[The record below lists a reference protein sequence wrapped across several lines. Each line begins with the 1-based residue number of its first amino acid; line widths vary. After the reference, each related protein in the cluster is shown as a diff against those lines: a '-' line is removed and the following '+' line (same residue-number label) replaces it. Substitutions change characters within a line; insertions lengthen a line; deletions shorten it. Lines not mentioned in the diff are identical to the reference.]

1 MSKKLSAKKEI
12 NNFLWVEKYRP
23 KSCKSLVLP
32 KDELAFLQKIVT
44 SNQTPNLILESRSPG
59 SGKTTVGHAII
70 ADLNASYI
78 YLNASLEGNI
88 EMLRDDL
95 TKFAST
101 KGFATSKATTKIVLL
116 DEVDGASP
124 KFQESLRGFIEQFY
138 KNCRFI
144 MTCNNVNKIIPAL
157 REGRVMEFSFD
168 MTKKSV
174 REEMIPKVSTH
185 MQRILKHEGVEFDK
199 ATVDELVTRNY
210 PNIRKTIASLQKF
223 SMMKGVI
230 GPEIF
235 SLFAGVDEELY
246 KAILNKKT
254 AAARKIILDNG
265 YDYAE
270 LYTDFYENFIPMMP
284 KEARYEATIITAE
297 YQHKHV
303 FAVDGGDIPFAAYII
318 ELIKCL

>member
-1 MSKKLSAKKEI
+1 MSTKKEI
-12 NNFLWVEKYRP
+12 NNFLWVEKFRP
-23 KSCKSLVLP
+23 KNCKSLILP
-32 KDELAFLQKIVT
+32 KDELNFLKKIVE

-70 ADLNASYI
+70 NDLNASYI
-78 YLNASLEGNI
+78 YINASLEGNI
-88 EMLRDDL
+88 ETLRDDL

-116 DEVDGASP
+116 DEIDGASP
-124 KFQESLRGFIEQFY
+124 KFQESLRGFIEQFF

-168 MTKKSV
+168 MTKKAV
-174 REEMIPKVSTH
+174 RTEMIPKVSKH
-185 MQRILKHEGVEFDK
+185 MQRILKHENVEYDAETIDK
-199 ATVDELVTRNY
+199 LVEINY

-235 SLFAGVDEELY
+235 SLFAGVDESLY
-246 KAILNKKT
+246 NAILNKKT
-254 AAARKIILDNG
+254 AEAKKIILDNG

-270 LYTDFYENFIPMMP
+270 LYTDFFENLIPRFP
-284 KEARYEATIITAE
+284 KGGPTYEATTITAE
-297 YQHKHV
+297 YQHMQV
-303 FAVDGGDIPFAAYII
+303 FSTDGDITFAAYII